1 MDATYSHV
9 CRVHSLFVTPLEF
22 QPIPNR
28 TQVIPD
34 AEAFRRCA
42 HPRTTLVS
50 AETGSSADKIVEERG
65 SGLRR
70 VVVRTKERAHE
81 YEIRIGEGLR
91 REVGHVARG
100 CLGDRV
106 QRIAIVSNARV
117 FSLYGTA
124 VLKSL
129 RGSGFTVLPCS
140 IGDGERFKSMQTVER
155 VLCFL
160 NESGLERS
168 DGVVALGGGVV
179 GDVAGFAA
187 AIYLRGVP
195 FIQIPTTLLAQI
207 DSSVGG
213 KTGVNMGSGKN
224 LIGSFHQPA
233 AVISDIETLR
243 TLPARELVAGWCECV
258 KQGAVSSRKLFR
270 ETTDFLKT
278 SRTRNALNSSR
289 LEQLISSHCAFKASI
304 VAADQRE
311 DPHRSDQRSRRI
323 LNFGH
328 TIAHALETVTD
339 YRRFR
344 HGEAVGQGMLVAGEL
359 SKNLG
364 LLEQTE
370 LELLTKAVRLCG
382 PLPSA
387 RDLDEHAV
395 VSAIAHDKK
404 RTAGR
409 VQWVLLERIGRSRIV
424 DGKEISSTL
433 LRKSV
438 REVFRRT

>member
-1 MDATYSHV
+1 MKGV
-9 CRVHSLFVTPLEF
+9 R
-22 QPIPNR
+22 
-28 TQVIPD
+28 
-34 AEAFRRCA
+34 
-42 HPRTTLVS
+42 
-50 AETGSSADKIVEERG
+50 
-65 SGLRR
+65 LRR
-70 VVVRTKERAHE
+70 VVVRTKERANE
-81 YEIRIGEGLR
+81 YEIRIGQGLR
-91 REVGHVARG
+91 AEVGYVARD
-100 CLGDRV
+100 CLGDRA
-106 QRIAIVSNARV
+106 QRITIISNRRV
-117 FSLYGTA
+117 FSLYGSA
-124 VLKSL
+124 VVKSL
-129 RGSGFTVLPCS
+129 RASGFIVITWS
-140 IGDGERFKSMQTVER
+140 IGDGERFKSIETVER
-155 VLCFL
+155 VLHFFS
-160 NESGLERS
+160 ESGLERS

-195 FIQIPTTLLAQI
+195 FIQIPTTLLAQV

-213 KTGVNMGSGKN
+213 KTGVNLDDGKN
-224 LIGSFHQPA
+224 LVGSFHQPA
-233 AVISDIETLR
+233 AVVSDIETLK

-258 KQGAVSSRKLFR
+258 KQGAVSSRKLF
-270 ETTDFLKT
+270 EDTTEFLQT
-278 SRTRNALNSSR
+278 SRAQHALNPLR
-289 LEQLISSHCAFKASI
+289 LEQLIASHCAFKASI

-311 DPHRSDQRSRRI
+311 DPDRSDQRSRRI

-328 TIAHALETVTD
+328 TIAHALEAVTD

-364 LLEQTE
+364 LLDQTE
-370 LELLTKAVRLCG
+370 LELLTRAVRLCG

-387 RDLDEHAV
+387 RDLDERAV

-409 VQWVLLERIGRSRIV
+409 VQWVLLQRIGRPRIV